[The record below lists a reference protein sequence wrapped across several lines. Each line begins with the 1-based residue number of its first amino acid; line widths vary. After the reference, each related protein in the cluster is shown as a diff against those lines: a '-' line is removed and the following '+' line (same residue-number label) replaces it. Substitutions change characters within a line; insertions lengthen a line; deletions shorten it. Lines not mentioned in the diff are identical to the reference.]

1 MTIQKLP
8 TSTIDVSSFT
18 SDDDGKKLA
27 VDANNALA
35 LIAVDSPFF
44 DLPKFTF
51 TGSVAGYTLGGKA
64 PPTSNV
70 IDKYPF
76 SSDQNATDVG
86 DLTIASEYY
95 CGQSSLTDGY
105 ATGGLTN
112 PSQASQKYPFAS
124 DENATGDTFTL
135 SMKRYGGGGVS
146 SQTHGYHAGGAVTP
160 GQPASS
166 PNSNIID
173 KFPFSADSPA
183 TDVGDLTYT
192 TSEGSAGHSFD
203 LYGYITGGSPAT
215 DTMNKF
221 SLASDSNAIDIGNL
235 LHPSNSGTGAS
246 SGTHGYHAGGDH
258 YPQPDPA
265 RSSTSIH
272 KFSFTSDGD
281 AVDGGELSQ
290 KLSFVGGGSSSTT
303 HGYTAG
309 GRAMYP
315 TAYHDDI
322 QKYPFASEQTATDI
336 GELTQV
342 RQNVASNQSGITPI
356 A

>member
-8 TSTIDVSSFT
+8 TSTIDVSSLT
-18 SDDDGKKLA
+18 SDDDGKRVT

-35 LIAVDSPFF
+35 VIASNSPFF
-44 DLPKFTF
+44 DLPKFTY
-51 TGSVAGYTLGGKA
+51 TGSVAGYTTGGKA

-95 CGQSSLTDGY
+95 SGQSSLTDGY
-105 ATGGLTN
+105 ATGGLSN
-112 PSQASQKYPFAS
+112 PSQASQKFPFAS
-124 DENATGDTFTL
+124 DTNATGDTFTL
-135 SMKRYGGGGVS
+135 SIKRYGGGGVS
-146 SQTHGYHAGGAVTP
+146 SETHGYHAGGAVTP
-160 GQPASS
+160 GQPVPTAS
-166 PNSNIID
+166 SNIID
-173 KFPFSADSPA
+173 KFPFSSDTNA

-192 TSEGSAGHSFD
+192 TAEGSAGHSFD

-221 SLASDSNAIDIGNL
+221 SLASDGNATDIGNL
-235 LHPSNSGTGAS
+235 LHPSNSGSGAS
-246 SGTHGYHAGGDH
+246 SGTHGYHAGGDN
-258 YPQPDPA
+258 YPQPDAA

-303 HGYTAG
+303 HGYTTG
-309 GRAMYP
+309 GRSMP
-315 TAYHDDI
+315 TTYHDDI
-322 QKYPFASEQTATDI
+322 QKYPFASDQTATDI